1 MNILQMVEDYRFA
14 AKQDKNPAM
23 GAKLIV
29 EEYIEWYA
37 EALGL
42 KVNGKPINQ
51 DESELKEM
59 ADLVYV
65 IFGYANSKGW
75 DLNEA
80 VKRVHEN
87 NMGRMYQVGECTEC
101 MGTGYTH
108 IGCVDGMSRECDA
121 CDGEGEHRW
130 IKYREDGKVVK
141 NLDYPKISLED
152 LV

>member
-42 KVNGKPINQ
+42 QVNGKPVDQ
-51 DESELKEM
+51 PTAELKEL

-87 NMGRMYQVGECTEC
+87 NMGRMYQED
-101 MGTGYTH
+101 GT
-108 IGCVDGMSRECDA
+108 
-121 CDGEGEHRW
+121 
-130 IKYREDGKVVK
+130 IKYRADGKVVK
-141 NLDYPKISLED
+141 NLDYPKINLED

>member
-42 KVNGKPINQ
+42 QVNGKPVDQ
-51 DESELKEM
+51 PTAELKEL

-65 IFGYANSKGW
+65 TFGYANSKGW

-87 NMGRMYQVGECTEC
+87 NMGRMYQAD
-101 MGTGYTH
+101 GT
-108 IGCVDGMSRECDA
+108 
-121 CDGEGEHRW
+121 
-130 IKYREDGKVVK
+130 IKYRPDGKVVK
-141 NLDYPKISLED
+141 NLDHPKVTLED

>member
-1 MNILQMVEDYRFA
+1 MNILQMVEDYRFS

-37 EALGL
+37 AALGL
-42 KVNGKPINQ
+42 QVDGKPANLPPA
-51 DESELKEM
+51 ELKEL

-87 NMGRMYQVGECTEC
+87 NMGRMYQED
-101 MGTGYTH
+101 GT
-108 IGCVDGMSRECDA
+108 
-121 CDGEGEHRW
+121 

-141 NLDYPKISLED
+141 NLDFPKIALED

>member
-1 MNILQMVEDYRFA
+1 MNIIQMVEDYRVA

-42 KVNGKPINQ
+42 KVNGKPVNQ
-51 DESELKEM
+51 DEAELKEM

-87 NMGRMYQVGECTEC
+87 NMGRMYHKCSHCIYTRHLS
-101 MGTGYTH
+101 TGCSNCNDTGQ
-108 IGCVDGMSRECDA
+108 I
-121 CDGEGEHRW
+121 

-141 NLDYPKISLED
+141 NLDYPKINLED

>member
-42 KVNGKPINQ
+42 QVNGKPTNQ

-87 NMGRMYQVGECTEC
+87 NMGRMYQED
-101 MGTGYTH
+101 GT
-108 IGCVDGMSRECDA
+108 
-121 CDGEGEHRW
+121 
-130 IKYREDGKVVK
+130 IKYRADGKVVK